1 MNLAD
6 NLKKLRKEHNLSQEA
21 LADKLNVSRQS
32 VSKWES
38 NQAYPEMDKVLQI
51 CELFNL
57 TLDEL
62 MHQDVKEINN
72 TKQGKNNINKFI
84 DDFLMYL
91 TKTIDLFGS
100 LKFKEKIKCISL
112 ANTNTLNF
120 L

>member
-1 MNLAD
+1 
-6 NLKKLRKEHNLSQEA
+6 
-21 LADKLNVSRQS
+21 
-32 VSKWES
+32 
-38 NQAYPEMDKVLQI
+38 MDKVLQI

-100 LKFKEKIKCISL
+100 LKFKEKIKCIFEEAVIL
-112 ANTNTLNF
+112 VVLNILLYTLSSTSIEYIFALVF
-120 L
+120 LTFKCTIFR